1 MTRERVPIGRVTA
14 SAVAMA
20 AMLPYLTI
28 KLLWLAGVPVGLP
41 DAALLES
48 GSLFAA
54 NAVTF
59 AMEAVAFVL
68 ALAFGTRWGL
78 RLPAWL
84 ILPPIWFGIG
94 LLSVLLIIMAVA
106 VPVSGGSVFPSDGP
120 IAQWVMI
127 CVYGGFSV
135 QAVALG
141 AGLVMYVRDRWPALF
156 APTTPP
162 GDALQLLLARGCLL
176 VALPLGALKLFWGF
190 GGTLGLPE
198 AVTAATRLP
207 GYLSYAVEGAFLL
220 MGAVAMLVLA
230 RGGRGPMWRPLVAGW
245 LGTGAAFAW
254 GLWDLAMR
262 LTTAPVDLGGSLLL
276 NPVADLVDLGAML
289 VGLVLAIAALF
300 RLASAVGGV
309 QPAQDAPEGVDGEG
323 DRQPAHHGHH

>member
-1 MTRERVPIGRVTA
+1 
-14 SAVAMA
+14 MA

-28 KLLWLAGVPVGLP
+28 KLLWLVGVPVGLP
-41 DAALLES
+41 DAALLED

-68 ALAFGTRWGL
+68 ALAFGTRWGM

-94 LLSVLLIIMAVA
+94 LLSVLLVIMAVA
-106 VPVSGGSVFPSDGP
+106 VPFGGSSIFPADGP

-141 AGLVMYVRDRWPALF
+141 AGLVLYVRDRWPALF
-156 APTTPP
+156 APVTPP
-162 GDALQLLLARGCLL
+162 GDALQLVLARGCLL
-176 VALPLGALKLFWGF
+176 AALPLGAVKLYWGF
-190 GGTLGLPE
+190 GGTAGLPE
-198 AVTAATRLP
+198 AVTAITRLP
-207 GYLSYAVEGAFLL
+207 GYVSYAVEGAFLV
-220 MGAVAMLVLA
+220 MGAVALLVLA
-230 RGGRGPMWRPLVAGW
+230 RGGRGPMWRPLAAAW
-245 LGTGAAFAW
+245 LGSGAAFAW
-254 GLWDLAMR
+254 GAWDTAMR
-262 LTTAPVDLGGSLLL
+262 LTTVPVGLGGSPILT
-276 NPVADLVDLGAML
+276 PVSDLVDLGAMV
-289 VGLVLAIAALF
+289 VGLTLALTALF

-309 QPAQDAPEGVDGEG
+309 QPAQDAPEGVEGEG